1 MIEIISGEKGK
12 GKTKHLIQKANEAV
26 GKVSGNVVY
35 VDKSSKH
42 MYELD
47 SKIRLINTADFD
59 LESMDEFLGFLSGI
73 VSQNSDIEEIY
84 LDSFLTIGFV
94 DTNDGLIRATEKLE
108 KISGQFEVKFIVSIS
123 KNEEDLPDSLKSKII
138 ISL

>member
-1 MIEIISGEKGK
+1 
-12 GKTKHLIQKANEAV
+12 
-26 GKVSGNVVY
+26 
-35 VDKSSKH
+35 

-47 SKIRLINTADFD
+47 SKIRLINTADFA